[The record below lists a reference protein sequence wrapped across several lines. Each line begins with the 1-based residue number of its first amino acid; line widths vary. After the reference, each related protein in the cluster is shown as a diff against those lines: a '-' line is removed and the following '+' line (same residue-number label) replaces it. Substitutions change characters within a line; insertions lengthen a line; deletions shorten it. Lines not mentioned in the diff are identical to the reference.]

1 MCRGRRERQGRLLLE
16 DCVHEI
22 LAPLPELV
30 EGPVA
35 EGGTEDIRGRGLER
49 PAAGEDPPRLPRDHL
64 VRCKARGLRVVAGV
78 PHDCLCA
85 DHISLVRVCPVYWCY
100 GLSSIDR
107 PLSRAS
113 LLGARE
119 LSRRLSDF
127 LPFLVDALADVL
139 IRLAILTA
147 RETSELASSRLLS
160 RRAPFSLSPQ
170 ETDPASRSPRSSRGK
185 LSSTWRLQDAVPTK
199 LRRGVVSYTDFSA
212 RKSFTRFKAEM
223 DVSSISSEKTK
234 KKERETGAVG
244 ELARNTRAEV
254 AGSAAVGEGRRGGSG
269 SAGC

>member
-1 MCRGRRERQGRLLLE
+1 MCRGRPERQGRLLLE
-16 DCVHEI
+16 DCVHEV

-35 EGGTEDIRGRGLER
+35 EGGIRGGHPHEDIRGRGLER
-49 PAAGEDPPRLPRDHL
+49 PAAGENPPRLPWNHL

-100 GLSSIDR
+100 GLFSIDR

-147 RETSELASSRLLS
+147 RKTSREGALPPLVSSRD
-160 RRAPFSLSPQ
+160 APRFLF
-170 ETDPASRSPRSSRGK
+170 
-185 LSSTWRLQDAVPTK
+185 
-199 LRRGVVSYTDFSA
+199 LRRKPTPRPGPNIES
-212 RKSFTRFKAEM
+212 
-223 DVSSISSEKTK
+223 
-234 KKERETGAVG
+234 RET
-244 ELARNTRAEV
+244 
-254 AGSAAVGEGRRGGSG
+254 
-269 SAGC
+269 

>member
-1 MCRGRRERQGRLLLE
+1 MFC
-16 DCVHEI
+16 
-22 LAPLPELV
+22 
-30 EGPVA
+30 
-35 EGGTEDIRGRGLER
+35 
-49 PAAGEDPPRLPRDHL
+49 
-64 VRCKARGLRVVAGV
+64 
-78 PHDCLCA
+78 
-85 DHISLVRVCPVYWCY
+85 
-100 GLSSIDR
+100 IDR

-147 RETSELASSRLLS
+147 RETSCEGACLLS
-160 RRAPFSLSPQ
+160 SPLETRPVFSFSAGNRPRV
-170 ETDPASRSPRSSRGK
+170 PGPRSSRGK

-212 RKSFTRFKAEM
+212 RKSFTRFSRRWTSRRFRVKNQ
-223 DVSSISSEKTK
+223 K

-254 AGSAAVGEGRRGGSG
+254 AGSAAVGEGKRGGSG